1 MIKTHRADACTR
13 KNVEKF
19 KLIKYLK
26 FSIKPCNKPS
36 ILINSQAVLTNRRYQ
51 RENLVLL
58 IMLRQVVS
66 WDKEFGYI
74 GYV

>member
-13 KNVEKF
+13 KKVENF

>member
-13 KNVEKF
+13 KNIENF

>member
-13 KNVEKF
+13 KKVENF
-19 KLIKYLK
+19 KLIYLK

-36 ILINSQAVLTNRRYQ
+36 ILINSQAVFTNRRYQ